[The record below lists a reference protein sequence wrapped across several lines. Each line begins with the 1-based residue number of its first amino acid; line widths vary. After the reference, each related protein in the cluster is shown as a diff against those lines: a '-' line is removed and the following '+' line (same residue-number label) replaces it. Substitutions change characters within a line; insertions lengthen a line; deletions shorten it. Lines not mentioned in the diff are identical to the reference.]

1 MRESKI
7 LLEHNYLS
15 RYNLDNDISGKG
27 LTKMDERNMLIASK
41 QQSKQASKQSKQ
53 ATNKQ
58 QASKQTSSKQQQAS
72 KQKKQASKH

>member
-41 QQSKQASKQSKQ
+41 QASKQEQASTSSKQASKARASKQASKQ
-53 ATNKQ
+53 
-58 QASKQTSSKQQQAS
+58 
-72 KQKKQASKH
+72 ASKH